1 MPVNDRISQVYITDG
16 TTKRFD
22 FTFRLFS
29 QEDADGIMVRKKTL
43 LGFDSVD
50 KNLYS
55 VVGNIGDEGG
65 YVMFTTAPVAGQ
77 FLYIIGSTAVE
88 QSLSITNYGNFNA
101 HSLERVLDKIIAI
114 LQERQGDLTQ
124 EQQARV
130 VADVYYDDLAKVRE
144 EDLKNYV
151 DGIIG
156 SITGQPFIGIA
167 DNFIQVKQ
175 SLTGSV
181 DRSQHDKNSDTINAL
196 DFGILPNINVDQS
209 AKIQNAFN
217 EVSEIGVQKTLH
229 FPAGRYR
236 VDNTLNIPI
245 GLSIVG
251 ESYPMYN
258 GGNQHGT
265 FFHLNHTGVGF
276 DATGATGVRYIS
288 RIATM
293 RNQPD
298 PNGETFTPNAHDWD
312 FKFRS
317 CVDIYMRDCLLL
329 NPTKGIIFTH
339 DGVSGANRFNLDN
352 IVMQTF
358 GVGVQVDYCYDV
370 SRFDGLHF
378 WPFWSTAPAVQRWM
392 QNNTEVIISKRND
405 NPIFT
410 RIFSI
415 WHKSGIRI
423 AQAPTLGPNLVGGST
438 SKLKLS
444 DCDFD
449 IGNTGYTVDADVTNH
464 TAFWTNVSMQGIN
477 PDANPANNLPL
488 IFIGGSNVSINAT
501 NTDLAL
507 AMGNAVRD
515 TGTNNIFSFNGLN
528 VQSFNQGGGGFPA
541 FELNGT
547 LYVSGRFTVTAE
559 NSASVFGGTG
569 NYFADYWRSF
579 NPSITTTTGTI
590 TSLTVLVCRWRMTR
604 THVDFELDFIINDN
618 GTGAGIL
625 RCSLPITPPNFAT
638 LVGREVQIS
647 GATLTG
653 TVSSGNNNI
662 EIGTTDNSYPG
673 ATGARIVINGSYSLN
688 N

>member
-1 MPVNDRISQVYITDG
+1 MAVANQTPYIEYNGNGTTTNFPLTFDCENASHLQVSIDGATALSWSLSAGSVVFNAAPANGTKIVIQRNTPLSRTTNYTQYDNSFRPAPVNKDFDLIWRKLQELGVADWLL
-16 TTKRFD
+16 TK
-22 FTFRLFS
+22 
-29 QEDADGIMVRKKTL
+29 GIAA
-43 LGFDSVD
+43 
-50 KNLYS
+50 
-55 VVGNIGDEGG
+55 E
-65 YVMFTTAPVAGQ
+65 TTARMA
-77 FLYIIGSTAVE
+77 
-88 QSLSITNYGNFNA
+88 
-101 HSLERVLDKIIAI
+101 
-114 LQERQGDLTQ
+114 
-124 EQQARV
+124 
-130 VADVYYDDLAKVRE
+130 ADVAWDQVSQGRDN
-144 EDLKNYV
+144 DLKNYI
-151 DGIIG
+151 DGVVAG
-156 SITGQPFIGIA
+156 ITGQPFFSIPDSFVMLQNGRT
-167 DNFIQVKQ
+167 Q
-175 SLTGSV
+175 
-181 DRSQHDKNSDTINAL
+181 RDKNSDTVSAL
-196 DFGILPNINVDQS
+196 DFGIIPNLDTDQS
-209 AKIQNAFN
+209 IQVQEALNTVAATG
-217 EVSEIGVQKTLH
+217 SQKTLV
-229 FPAGRYR
+229 FASGRYR
-236 VDNTLNIPI
+236 LDSTVNIPI
-245 GLSIVG
+245 GLNITG
-251 ESYPMYN
+251 ESMPMFN
-258 GGNQHGT
+258 GGDFHGT
-265 FFHLNHTGVGF
+265 FFYLNHTGVGF
-276 DATGATGVRYIS
+276 DATGAVGVRHIS

-298 PNGETFTPNAHDWD
+298 PNGETFTPNSHDWD

-329 NPTKGIIFTH
+329 NPTKGIIFTD

-423 AQAPTLGPNLVGGST
+423 GQSPTINGNLPGGST

-444 DCDFD
+444 DSDFD

-477 PDANPANNLPL
+477 TDANPANNLPL
-488 IFIGGSNVSINAT
+488 IFTGGSNVSINAT

-515 TGTNNIFSFNGLN
+515 TGTNNVLSFNGLN
-528 VQSFNQGGGGFPA
+528 VQSFNQGDGGFPA

-590 TSLTVLVCRWRMTR
+590 TALTVLVCRWRMTR
-604 THVDFELDFIINDN
+604 THVDFELDFIIDDN

-625 RCSLPITPPNFAT
+625 RCSLPITPSNFAL
-638 LVGREVQIS
+638 LVGREVQVS